1 MMFVLT
7 FLLVAGLEIAYAD
20 NNLNEKHLEKDSQE
34 ESDMCVGCDD
44 KKDEKLKKEKNEQ
57 ELTVEIRIDPATG
70 KVLYVVK
77 GVVIE

>member
-1 MMFVLT
+1 MMFALT
-7 FLLVAGLEIAYAD
+7 FLLVAVLEIAAA
-20 NNLNEKHLEKDSQE
+20 NDSDVDPTPVESPE
-34 ESDMCVGCDD
+34 EPDMCVGCDD
-44 KKDEKLKKEKNEQ
+44 KKDKKLKKEKNDQ